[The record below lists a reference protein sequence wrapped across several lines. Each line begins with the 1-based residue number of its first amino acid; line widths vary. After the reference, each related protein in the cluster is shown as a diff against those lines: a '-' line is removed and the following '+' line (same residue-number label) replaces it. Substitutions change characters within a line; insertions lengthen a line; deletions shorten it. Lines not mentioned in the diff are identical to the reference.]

1 MDLGLAIGVIFVI
14 IMLLLFNYAM
24 NRIEN
29 DDF

>member
-1 MDLGLAIGVIFVI
+1 MDLGLAIGIIFVI